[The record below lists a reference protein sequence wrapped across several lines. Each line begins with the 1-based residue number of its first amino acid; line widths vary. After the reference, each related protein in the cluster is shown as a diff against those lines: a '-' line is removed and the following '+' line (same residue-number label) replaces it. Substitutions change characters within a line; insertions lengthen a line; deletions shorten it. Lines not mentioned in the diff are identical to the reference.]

1 MAIMEKRYKI
11 LGIVFGS
18 YSGVREYFFASLA
31 KRHEIILPNLELR
44 SLYRYYSHLNSY
56 IRTAI
61 ALHNLP
67 SHPNQWRQLT
77 DKNKW
82 RWLKETELCEQGVRR
97 QKDNVDFVLQIG
109 SKHGVCKKD
118 PIVPYVVYTDGTNLL
133 TERGDPFYRLW
144 PSEAEKA
151 ARIKLETE
159 LYRNARLIL
168 TFSECARMSVIND
181 YGIDENKVVT
191 VYAGANLKEIPSTIK
206 KDYSNKTIL
215 FVGRDFHRKGGS
227 TLIKAFKEVKKH
239 VKNAKLIMVSE
250 PDLNYPSRIH
260 TIFDF
265 FGINISKSKLNISD
279 LTIKS
284 HIPYE
289 ELIQL
294 YGDAS
299 VFAMPSIQ
307 ENFGHVFLE
316 AMAYKTPC
324 IGTTVDAM
332 PEIIENGK
340 TGFLVPPNGYK
351 QLADKLT
358 LLLEDENL
366 MKRMGEEGREKVEKY
381 FTWDLVVERMT
392 KQFERVV

>member
-1 MAIMEKRYKI
+1 MEKRYKI

-18 YSGVREYFFASLA
+18 YSGVRENFFASLA

-44 SLYRYYSHLNSY
+44 RLYRYYSHLNSY

-82 RWLKETELCEQGVRR
+82 RWLKETQLCEQEVKR
-97 QKDNVDFVLQIG
+97 QKDNVDFILQIG

-133 TERGDPFYRLW
+133 TEREYPFYRLW

-191 VYAGANLKEIPSTIK
+191 VYAGANLKEIPSAIK

-215 FVGRDFHRKGGS
+215 FVGRDFHRKGGP
-227 TLIKAFKEVKKH
+227 TLIKAFKEVKKEI
-239 VKNAKLIMVSE
+239 KDAKLIIVSE
-250 PDLNYPSRIH
+250 PNLNFPSRIH
-260 TIFDF
+260 TLFDF
-265 FGINISKSKLNISD
+265 FGMKVSKPKISLPDIV
-279 LTIKS
+279 IKG
-284 HIPYE
+284 HVPYE

-294 YGDAS
+294 YKDAS
-299 VFAMPSIQ
+299 IFAMPSV
-307 ENFGHVFLE
+307 NDLFPNVFLE
-316 AMAYKTPC
+316 SMAFKNPC
-324 IGTTVDAM
+324 IGSSSAGI
-332 PEIIENGK
+332 PEIIEEDK
-340 TGFLVPPNGYK
+340 TGFLVPSNDHK
-351 QLADKLT
+351 QLADKVM

-366 MKRMGEEGREKVEKY
+366 MKQMGEQGQKRVKKY
-381 FTWDLVVERMT
+381 FTWDLVVKRMDE
-392 KQFERVV
+392 QFEKLYT

>member
-1 MAIMEKRYKI
+1 MEKRYKI

-44 SLYRYYSHLNSY
+44 RLYRYYSHFISY

-61 ALHNLP
+61 ALRDLP
-67 SHPNQWRQLT
+67 SHPVQWRQLT
-77 DKNKW
+77 NKNKW
-82 RWLKETELCEQGVRR
+82 RWIKGAQLVEKEVRR
-97 QKDNVDFVLQIG
+97 HKEEVDFVLQIG
-109 SKHGVCKKD
+109 SAHGVYTKET
-118 PIVPYVVYTDGTNLL
+118 IVPYVIYTDGTRAI
-133 TERGDPFYRLW
+133 TERGDPLCQLW
-144 PSEAEKA
+144 PSKSEKTI
-151 ARIKLETE
+151 RKRLETK

-191 VYAGANLKEIPSTIK
+191 VYAGANLKEIPSTIE

-215 FVGRDFHRKGGS
+215 FVGRDFHRKGGP

-250 PDLNYPSRIH
+250 PNLNYPSRIH

-265 FGINISKSKLNISD
+265 FGINISSKLNIPD
-279 LTIKS
+279 LIIKS

-289 ELIQL
+289 ELIRL
-294 YGDAS
+294 YEHAS

-340 TGFLVPPNGYK
+340 TGFLVPPNDHK
-351 QLADKLT
+351 ELADKLI

-366 MKRMGEEGREKVEKY
+366 MKRMGESGRRRVEKY
-381 FTWDLVVERMT
+381 FTWDIVVDRMT
-392 KQFERVV
+392 KEFEKYFD

>member
-1 MAIMEKRYKI
+1 MGKNYKI

-18 YSGVREYFFASLA
+18 YSGVRENLFARLA
-31 KRHEIILPNLELR
+31 KKHEVILPILKLGR
-44 SLYRYYSHLNSY
+44 LYRYYSHLNSY
-56 IRTAI
+56 IRTTI

-82 RWLKETELCEQGVRR
+82 RWLKETELCKQEVKR

-260 TIFDF
+260 TVFDF
-265 FGINISKSKLNISD
+265 FGINIPKSKLNISD

-289 ELIQL
+289 GLIRL
-294 YGDAS
+294 YEHAS